1 MSNNKRLRYGGR
13 GMGKLRRR
21 IFWAI
26 CVLLL
31 VAVLVLLLDPSFRS
45 VFGHVFRLK
54 TIDDVRGYVRSLGA
68 WGPVVLIVLM
78 ILHSVTFIPS
88 EVITISDVI
97 IFGPVW
103 GVVYSW
109 IGAMLGAYLAFFL
122 AKAFGR
128 PIVNRFVAQRLL
140 ARFDTFF
147 ERDGLKGIFIL
158 RLIPLVSFNAL
169 NYASGL
175 TRMTFWDFTWTTG
188 LGILPSGILIGI
200 LYHSAVGQK
209 YVFVGLTVVGMAML
223 VGLIFRAR
231 LRKKHDAQS
240 QTEK

>member
-1 MSNNKRLRYGGR
+1 MRKRARKILWV
-13 GMGKLRRR
+13 
-21 IFWAI
+21 IAA
-26 CVLLL
+26 LL
-31 VAVLVLLLDPSFRS
+31 VVVVLVLLLDPSSRS
-45 VFGHVFRLK
+45 LFGHVFRLK

-68 WGPVVLIVLM
+68 WGPIVLIVLM

-128 PIVNRFVAQRLL
+128 PIVNRFVPERLI
-140 ARFDTFF
+140 AKFDTFF

-169 NYASGL
+169 NYAAGL
-175 TRMTFWDFTWTTG
+175 TRMTFWDFSWTTG

-209 YVFVGLTVVGMAML
+209 FEFLGLTIVGLVML
-223 VGLIFRAR
+223 AGLIFRSR
-231 LRKKHDAQS
+231 MRKKHAALSKIKD
-240 QTEK
+240 